1 MYLEQVSTSGL
12 GLTLKNVEAD
22 ATQLVDIGVVDLG
35 KEADLGRGH
44 GVVIGEEE
52 FELEDATC
60 VGVLV
65 MVYVHLGRV

>member
-1 MYLEQVSTSGL
+1 M
-12 GLTLKNVEAD
+12 
-22 ATQLVDIGVVDLG
+22 VDLG
-35 KEADLGRGH
+35 EEADLGRGH

-65 MVYVHLGRV
+65 IAYVLLGEVLSAMAQRE